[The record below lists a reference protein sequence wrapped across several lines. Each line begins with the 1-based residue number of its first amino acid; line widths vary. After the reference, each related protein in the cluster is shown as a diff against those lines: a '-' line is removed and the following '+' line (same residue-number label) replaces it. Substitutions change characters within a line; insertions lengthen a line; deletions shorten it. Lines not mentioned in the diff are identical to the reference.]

1 MEVTVSEPESAA
13 PLPEVPEVPAPTPPG
28 LPQLDL
34 AQQLEAAMALGG
46 RGSTAAPEAALAAC
60 VAAMNLAAQLQRPLE
75 RGRAAELRCLHLGRL
90 GRYTEAVAA
99 AHEAL
104 PLLQGADQQGERCA
118 VLRTQAIAASEA
130 HAFETALGAAN
141 EMVRLARDRDAST
154 ALDAAMALAACFER
168 MGDPWQAER
177 VMSEALRVH
186 GPDASTP
193 LNLAANNCLCVIG
206 IGMLH
211 RLLDSQAD
219 DAELQSLLLRTRA
232 AAERASQL
240 LEQLPNPAHEA
251 PILGN
256 LAEVMLHQGELAG
269 AGALLRQVLGL
280 AQQRGLQAHAWRMC
294 ISLADWHLAQA
305 QPEPALA
312 LALGVLEEMGA
323 HGQQQTAIRA
333 RRSAYRACRALGR
346 FEQALE
352 HLEVAEREERRDLTR
367 KMRAQ
372 SELFV
377 SRAEAQQVQWQADVA
392 RLEAQQQRQRAAE
405 AAASAERDPLT
416 GLGNRRHLERR
427 CAELLPAAERERR
440 PLALAQLD
448 IDHFKSINDRCGHA
462 TGDRVLTLLAQL
474 LQDSMRASDVLV
486 RQGGEEFVIVLP
498 DTDLSAA
505 TEVCERL
512 RERVAAHPWGQLGGP
527 AWQVTISIGLATAA
541 PYALAPLLET
551 ADAALYRA
559 KRGGRNR
566 LCA

>member
-1 MEVTVSEPESAA
+1 MEGTVSESGSAS
-13 PLPEVPEVPAPTPPG
+13 PLPTVPTG
-28 LPQLDL
+28 LPQVDL

-46 RGSTAAPEAALAAC
+46 RSSIAAPEAALTAC
-60 VAAMNLAAQLQRPLE
+60 IAAMNLAAQLQRPLE
-75 RGRAAELRCLHLGRL
+75 RGRAAELRSLHLARL
-90 GRYTEAVAA
+90 GRFTEAVAA

-104 PLLQGADQQGERCA
+104 PLLQGVDQRGERCA
-118 VLRTQAIAASEA
+118 VLRTQALAACEA
-130 HAFETALGAAN
+130 QSFETALGAAN
-141 EMVRLARDRDAST
+141 ELVRLARDLDASAT
-154 ALDAAMALAACFER
+154 LDAAIALAACFER

-177 VMSEALRVH
+177 VLSDALRIH
-186 GPDASTP
+186 GPNASAP
-193 LNLAANNCLCVIG
+193 LNMAANNSLCVIG

-219 DAELQSLLLRTRA
+219 DAELQPLLLRTRA
-232 AAERASQL
+232 VAERAREL
-240 LEQLPNPAHEA
+240 LEQLPNPAHRA

-256 LAEVMLHQGELAG
+256 LAEVMLHQGDLAG
-269 AGALLRQVLGL
+269 AGALLRHVLAL
-280 AQQRGLQAHAWRMC
+280 AQQHGLQAHAWRMC
-294 ISLADWHLAQA
+294 TSLADWHLAQA

-312 LALGVLEEMGA
+312 LALGVIDEMGA

-333 RRSAYRACRALGR
+333 RRAAYRACRALGR
-346 FEQALE
+346 FEQALQ

-377 SRAEAQQVQWQADVA
+377 SRAEAQQMQWQADDA

-427 CAELLPAAERERR
+427 CAELLPTAQREQR
-440 PLALAQLD
+440 PLVLAELD
-448 IDHFKSINDRCGHA
+448 IDHFKSINDRWGHA
-462 TGDRVLTLLAQL
+462 AGDRVLTRLAQL
-474 LQDSMRASDVLV
+474 LQDSMRASDVVV

-498 DTDLSAA
+498 DTDLSTA
-505 TEVCERL
+505 TDVCERL
-512 RERVAAHPWGQLGGP
+512 RECVATHPWGQSGGP
-527 AWQVTISIGLATAA
+527 DWQVTVSIGLAAAA
-541 PYALAPLLET
+541 PYELTSLLEA

>member
-1 MEVTVSEPESAA
+1 VPPAVS
-13 PLPEVPEVPAPTPPG
+13 PAVSPG
-28 LPQLDL
+28 LAPLDL
-34 AQQLEAAMALGG
+34 AQQLEAALSLGA
-46 RGSTAAPEAALAAC
+46 RSSAAAPEAALAAC
-60 VAAMNLAAQLQRPLE
+60 VAAMDLAAQLQRPLE
-75 RGRAAELRCLHLGRL
+75 RGRAAELRCLHLARL
-90 GRYTEAVAA
+90 GRYTEAMAA
-99 AHEAL
+99 AQEAL
-104 PLLQGADQQGERCA
+104 PLLQGADQQSERCA
-118 VLRTQAIAASEA
+118 LLRTQAIAASEA
-130 HAFETALGAAN
+130 NAFETALGAAN

-177 VMSEALRVH
+177 VMSNALRAH
-186 GPDASTP
+186 GPDASAP
-193 LNLAANNCLCVIG
+193 LKLAANNCLCVIG
-206 IGMLH
+206 IGMMH
-211 RLLDSQAD
+211 RLLDSQAE
-219 DAELQSLLLRTRA
+219 DAELQPLLVHTRA
-232 AAERASQL
+232 AAERARQL
-240 LEQLPNPAHEA
+240 LGPSPNPAHQA

-256 LAEVMLHQGELAG
+256 LAEVMLHQGDLAE
-269 AGALLRQVLGL
+269 AGVLLHQVLAL
-280 AQQRGLQAHAWRMC
+280 AQQRGLQAHAWRMRV
-294 ISLADWHLAQA
+294 SLADWHLAQA

-346 FEQALE
+346 FEQALA
-352 HLEVAEREERRDLTR
+352 HLEVAEREQLRDLSR

-377 SRAEAQQVQWQADVA
+377 SRAEAQQVQWQADEA

-427 CAELLPAAERERR
+427 CADLLPAAQRAQR

-498 DTDLSAA
+498 DTDLAAA
-505 TEVCERL
+505 TDVCERL
-512 RERVAAHPWGQLGGP
+512 RERVAAHPWAQLGGP
-527 AWQVTISIGLATAA
+527 SWQVTVSIGLATAA
-541 PYALAPLLET
+541 PYELAPLLET

>member
-1 MEVTVSEPESAA
+1 M
-13 PLPEVPEVPAPTPPG
+13 PTG
-28 LPQLDL
+28 LPQVDL
-34 AQQLEAAMALGG
+34 AQQLEAALAQGG
-46 RGSTAAPEAALAAC
+46 RSSRAVPEVALAAC
-60 VAAMNLAAQLQRPLE
+60 IAAMNLAEQLQRPLE
-75 RGRAAELRCLHLGRL
+75 LGRAAELRCLHLARL
-90 GRYTEAVAA
+90 GRFTEALAA
-99 AHEAL
+99 ARETL
-104 PLLQGADQQGERCA
+104 PLLQGPDQRRERCA

-130 HAFETALGAAN
+130 QAFETALGAAN
-141 EMVRLARDRDAST
+141 ELVRLARDLDASA

-177 VMSEALRVH
+177 LLSDALRVH
-186 GPDASTP
+186 GPDASAP
-193 LNLAANNCLCVIG
+193 LNMAANNSLCVIG
-206 IGMLH
+206 IGLLH

-219 DAELQSLLLRTRA
+219 DAELQPLLQQTRA
-232 AAERASQL
+232 AAERAREL
-240 LEQLPNPAHEA
+240 LEQFPNPAHSA

-256 LAEVMLHQGELAG
+256 LAEVMLHQGDLAG
-269 AGALLRQVLGL
+269 AGALLRQVLEL
-280 AQQRGLQAHAWRMC
+280 AQHHGLQAHAWRMC
-294 ISLADWHLAQA
+294 TSLADWHLAQA
-305 QPEPALA
+305 QPESALA
-312 LALGVLEEMGA
+312 LAQGVIDEMGV
-323 HGQQQTAIRA
+323 HGQQQTTIRA
-333 RRSAYRACRALGR
+333 RRSAYRACRALGL
-346 FEQALE
+346 FEQALQ

-377 SRAEAQQVQWQADVA
+377 SRAEAQQVQWQAEDA

-427 CAELLPAAERERR
+427 CAELLPTAQREQR

-462 TGDRVLTLLAQL
+462 AGDRVLTVMAQL
-474 LQDSMRASDVLV
+474 LQDSMRASDVVV

-498 DTDLSAA
+498 DTDRSAA
-505 TEVCERL
+505 IDVCERL
-512 RERVAAHPWGQLGGP
+512 RERVAIHPWGELGGP
-527 AWQVTISIGLATAA
+527 DWQVTVSIGLATDA
-541 PYALAPLLET
+541 PYELAPLLEA

>member
-1 MEVTVSEPESAA
+1 MS
-13 PLPEVPEVPAPTPPG
+13 
-28 LPQLDL
+28 L
-34 AQQLEAAMALGG
+34 A
-46 RGSTAAPEAALAAC
+46 S
-60 VAAMNLAAQLQRPLE
+60 QLQRPLE
-75 RGRAAELRCLHLGRL
+75 LGRAAELRCLHLGRL
-90 GRYTEAVAA
+90 GRFNEAVAA

-104 PLLQGADQQGERCA
+104 PLLQRADQRSERCA
-118 VLRTQAIAASEA
+118 VLRTQALAASES

-141 EMVRLARDRDAST
+141 ELVRLARDHDANA
-154 ALDAAMALAACFER
+154 ALDAALALAACFER

-177 VMSEALRVH
+177 VLSDALRIH
-186 GPDASTP
+186 GPEASTP

-219 DAELQSLLLRTRA
+219 DTELQALLLPTRA
-232 AAERASQL
+232 AAERAREL
-240 LEQLPNPAHEA
+240 LEQLPNPAHRA

-256 LAEVMLHQGELAG
+256 LAEVMLHQGDLAG
-269 AGALLRQVLGL
+269 ASALLRQVLEL
-280 AQQRGLQAHAWRMC
+280 AQQQGLQAHAWRMC
-294 ISLADWHLAQA
+294 TSLADWHLAQA

-312 LALGVLEEMGA
+312 LALGVIEEMGA
-323 HGQQQTAIRA
+323 QGQQQTAIRA

-346 FEQALE
+346 FEEALQ

-377 SRAEAQQVQWQADVA
+377 SRAEAQQVQWQADEA
-392 RLEAQQQRQRAAE
+392 RLEAQKQRERAIE

-427 CAELLPAAERERR
+427 CADLLPAAAREQR
-440 PLALAQLD
+440 PLALALLD
-448 IDHFKSINDRCGHA
+448 IDHFKSINDRRGHA

-474 LQDSMRASDVLV
+474 LQDSMRASDVVV

-505 TEVCERL
+505 SDVCERL
-512 RERVAAHPWGQLGGP
+512 RERVETHPWGQLGGP
-527 AWQVTISIGLATAA
+527 DWPVTVSIGLATAG
-541 PYALAPLLET
+541 PYELASLLEI

>member
-1 MEVTVSEPESAA
+1 MPPA
-13 PLPEVPEVPAPTPPG
+13 LPPA
-28 LPQLDL
+28 DL
-34 AQQLEAAMALGG
+34 AQQLEAALALGG

-60 VAAMNLAAQLQRPLE
+60 LAAMKLAAQLQRPLE
-75 RGRAAELRCLHLGRL
+75 HGRAAELRCLHLARL

-99 AHEAL
+99 AYEAL
-104 PLLQGADQQGERCA
+104 PLLQGADQQTERCA
-118 VLRTQAIAASEA
+118 VLRTQAMAASEA
-130 HAFETALGAAN
+130 NAFETALAAAN
-141 EMVRLARDRDAST
+141 ELVRLARDRDAST
-154 ALDAAMALAACFER
+154 ALDAAIALAACFER

-177 VMSEALRVH
+177 VLSDGLRDH

-193 LNLAANNCLCVIG
+193 LNLSANNCLCVIG

-211 RLLDSQAD
+211 LLLDSQAD
-219 DAELQSLLLRTRA
+219 EAELQALLLHTRA
-232 AAERASQL
+232 AAERAREL
-240 LEQLPNPAHEA
+240 LAQLPSPAYEA
-251 PILGN
+251 PIMGN

-269 AGALLRQVLGL
+269 AGALLRQALAL
-280 AQQRGLQAHAWRMC
+280 AQQQGLQAYAWRMR

-305 QPEPALA
+305 EPEHALA

-323 HGQQQTAIRA
+323 HGQQQTVIRA

-346 FEQALE
+346 FEPALQ
-352 HLEVAEREERRDLTR
+352 HLEVAEREELRDLTR

-377 SRAEAQQVQWQADVA
+377 SRAEAQQVQWQAEDA

-427 CAELLPAAERERR
+427 CAELLPAAGREQR

-474 LQDSMRASDVLV
+474 LQDSMRASDVVV
-486 RQGGEEFVIVLP
+486 RQGGEEFVIVMP

-505 TEVCERL
+505 TDVCERL
-512 RERVAAHPWGQLGGP
+512 RERVATHPWAQLGGP
-527 AWQVTISIGLATAA
+527 DWQVTVSIGLAIAA
-541 PYALAPLLET
+541 PYELAALLET

>member
-1 MEVTVSEPESAA
+1 
-13 PLPEVPEVPAPTPPG
+13 
-28 LPQLDL
+28 
-34 AQQLEAAMALGG
+34 MALGG

-60 VAAMNLAAQLQRPLE
+60 VAAMALAARLRRPLE
-75 RGRAAELRCLHLGRL
+75 LGRAAELRCLHLGRM

-118 VLRTQAIAASEA
+118 VLRTQAMAASEA
-130 HAFETALGAAN
+130 NAFETALGAAN

-154 ALDAAMALAACFER
+154 GLDAAMALAACFER

-177 VMSEALRVH
+177 LLSDALRIH

-219 DAELQSLLLRTRA
+219 EPELPSLLLNTRA
-232 AAERASQL
+232 AAERAREL
-240 LEQLPNPAHEA
+240 LDVLPNPAHQV

-256 LAEVMLHQGELAG
+256 LAEVMLHQGELAS
-269 AGALLRQVLGL
+269 AGVLLRQVLEL
-280 AQQRGLQAHAWRMC
+280 AQQRGLRAHAWRLRV
-294 ISLADWHLAQA
+294 SLADWHLAQA
-305 QPEPALA
+305 QPDPALA
-312 LALGVLEEMGA
+312 LVVDVLKEMGA
-323 HGQQQTAIRA
+323 HGPQQTVIRA
-333 RRSAYRACRALGR
+333 RRSAYRACRALGL
-346 FEQALE
+346 FEQALQ
-352 HLEVAEREERRDLTR
+352 HLEVAERDELRDLSR

-377 SRAEAQQVQWQADVA
+377 SRAEAQQVQWQADDA

-427 CAELLPAAERERR
+427 CAELLPAAQRAQR
-440 PLALAQLD
+440 PLAVAQLD

-462 TGDRVLTLLAQL
+462 TGDRVLVLLATLLQE
-474 LQDSMRASDVLV
+474 SMRATDVVV

-498 DTDLSAA
+498 DTDLPAA

-512 RERVAAHPWGQLGGP
+512 RERVASHPWGQLGGP
-527 AWQVTISIGLATAA
+527 DWQVTVSIGLATAA
-541 PYALAPLLET
+541 PYDLAALLET

>member
-1 MEVTVSEPESAA
+1 M
-13 PLPEVPEVPAPTPPG
+13 PPD
-28 LPQLDL
+28 LPQVDLD
-34 AQQLEAAMALGG
+34 QQLEAALALGG
-46 RGSTAAPEAALAAC
+46 RASTAAPEAALAAC
-60 VAAMNLAAQLQRPLE
+60 VVAMNLAAQLQRPIE
-75 RGRAAELRCLHLGRL
+75 HGRAAELRCLHLGRL
-90 GRYTEAVAA
+90 GRFTEAVAA

-104 PLLQGADQQGERCA
+104 PLLQGSDQQGERCA

-141 EMVRLARDRDAST
+141 ELVRLARDRDAST

-177 VMSEALRVH
+177 VLSNALRVH
-186 GPDASTP
+186 GPNANTH

-219 DAELQSLLLRTRA
+219 DAELQSLLLHTRA
-232 AAERASQL
+232 AAERAREL
-240 LEQLPNPAHEA
+240 LEQSPSPAHRA
-251 PILGN
+251 PVLGN
-256 LAEVMLHQGELAG
+256 LAEVMLHQGDLAG
-269 AGALLRQVLGL
+269 SGVLLHQVLDL
-280 AQQRGLQAHAWRMC
+280 AQQHGLQAHAWRMC
-294 ISLADWHLAQA
+294 TSLADWHLAQA
-305 QPEPALA
+305 EPEAALA
-312 LALGVLEEMGA
+312 LALGVIQEMGA

-346 FEQALE
+346 LEQALQ

-377 SRAEAQQVQWQADVA
+377 SRAEAQQMQWQADDA
-392 RLEAQQQRQRAAE
+392 RQEAQQQRQRAAE

-427 CAELLPAAERERR
+427 CAELLPAAQREQR
-440 PLALAQLD
+440 PLSLAQLD
-448 IDHFKSINDRCGHA
+448 IDHFKSINDRYGHA

-474 LQDSMRASDVLV
+474 LQDSMRTSDVVV

-505 TEVCERL
+505 ADVCERL
-512 RERVAAHPWGQLGGP
+512 RERVATHPWGQLGGP
-527 AWQVTISIGLATAA
+527 DWQVTVSIGLATAA
-541 PYALAPLLET
+541 PYELAPLLDV
-551 ADAALYRA
+551 ADSALYRA

-566 LCA
+566 LCV

>member
-1 MEVTVSEPESAA
+1 M
-13 PLPEVPEVPAPTPPG
+13 
-28 LPQLDL
+28 D
-34 AQQLEAAMALGG
+34 
-46 RGSTAAPEAALAAC
+46 
-60 VAAMNLAAQLQRPLE
+60 LAAQLHLPLE

-90 GRYTEAVAA
+90 GRYADAVKA

-104 PLLQGADQQGERCA
+104 PLLQGADQRSERCA
-118 VLRTQAIAASEA
+118 VLRTQALAASESQ
-130 HAFETALGAAN
+130 AFETALGAAN
-141 EMVRLARDRDAST
+141 ELVRLARDHDASA

-177 VMSEALRVH
+177 VLADALRVH
-186 GPDASTP
+186 GPNASNW
-193 LNLAANNCLCVIG
+193 LNLAANNSLCVIG

-219 DAELQSLLLRTRA
+219 DAELQSLLVHTRG
-232 AAERASQL
+232 AAERARDL
-240 LEQLPNPAHEA
+240 LEQLPNPAHRV

-256 LAEVMLHQGELAG
+256 LAEVMLHQGDLAG
-269 AGALLRQVLGL
+269 AGALLRQVLEL
-280 AQQRGLQAHAWRMC
+280 AQQHGLQAHAWRMC
-294 ISLADWHLAQA
+294 TSLADWHLAQA
-305 QPEPALA
+305 QPEPALE
-312 LALGVLEEMGA
+312 LALGVIKEMGA
-323 HGQQQTAIRA
+323 IRQQQTLIRA

-346 FEQALE
+346 FEQALQ
-352 HLEVAEREERRDLTR
+352 HLEVAEREERRDLTK

-377 SRAEAQQVQWQADVA
+377 SRAEAQQVQWQADDA

-427 CAELLPAAERERR
+427 CAELLPAAQRELR

-448 IDHFKSINDRCGHA
+448 IDHFKSINDRFGHA

-474 LQDSMRASDVLV
+474 LQDGMRASDVVV

-505 TEVCERL
+505 TDVCERL
-512 RERVAAHPWGQLGGP
+512 RERVATHPWSQLGGP
-527 AWQVTISIGLATAA
+527 DWQVTVSIGLATAP
-541 PYALAPLLET
+541 PYELAPLLET

-566 LCA
+566 LCV